1 MPDTRV
7 AAAAALGVDPA
18 QAQHVGRR
26 ESQQDAFGFSNLAD
40 EAFAAHGGHLAVLAD
55 GMGGL
60 RHGLW
65 AATQAVQAFIQ
76 AYQAKSADE
85 APAAALQRALREA
98 NAVVH
103 GEARRRDLVDRMGCT
118 LAAAVVRGLELHWL
132 NVGDSRVYLM
142 EDGHLLC
149 LSTDHRFAEVLLQRV
164 HRGEISAGEA
174 LSHPLREA
182 LTSYLGRPDPLLQAA
197 STAPLQ
203 LRPGAWVLLCSDG
216 LTQALD
222 DEAIRAELQGFQGPA
237 QQACD
242 RLLQAALARG
252 LPDQDN
258 VTAVLLQVPRPGQ
271 APDTGSSSRGVDGQ
285 PPGRLVLPPAASPS
299 PSVSSPPAAARP
311 GRRRARWRDPLAWA
325 AVAALLAAIALL
337 LLARGPRPAAAPP
350 AAASAADAAGR
361 PSIDLLAKPPASSIS
376 VP

>member
-1 MPDTRV
+1 MPHTPV
-7 AAAAALGVDPA
+7 APAAALGVDPA

-40 EAFAAHGGHLAVLAD
+40 EAFAVHGGHLAVLAD

-65 AATQAVQAFIQ
+65 AATEAVQAFIQ
-76 AYQAKSADE
+76 AYQAKTAAE
-85 APAAALQRALREA
+85 PPAAALQRALRAA

-182 LTSYLGRPDPLLQAA
+182 LTSYLGRPEPLLQAA

-222 DEAIRAELQGFQGPA
+222 DEAIRAELHGPA

-242 RLLQAALARG
+242 RLLQAALDRG

-271 APDTGSSSRGVDGQ
+271 APDTGSSSRGVYGQ
-285 PPGRLVLPPAASPS
+285 APGRLVLPPAVAPLPPSSSPR
-299 PSVSSPPAAARP
+299 PSPPAA
-311 GRRRARWRDPLAWA
+311 RRARWREPLAWA
-325 AVAALLAAIALL
+325 GAAALLAAVALL
-337 LLARGPRPAAAPP
+337 LLARGPRPVATPET
-350 AAASAADAAGR
+350 AASASAAAGR
-361 PSIDLLAKPPASSIS
+361 SGPSIDLLAKPPASSVS
-376 VP
+376 PP

>member
-1 MPDTRV
+1 MPDSPLPPGIV
-7 AAAAALGVDPA
+7 LGVDPA

-26 ESQQDAFGFSNLAD
+26 ATQQDAFGFSTVSD
-40 EAFAAHGGHLAVLAD
+40 EAFMAHGGQLAVLAD

-65 AATQAVQAFIQ
+65 SATQAVQAFIE
-76 AYQAKSADE
+76 AYQLKTADE
-85 APAAALQRALREA
+85 PVADALQRARRAA

-103 GEARRRDLVDRMGCT
+103 GEAVRLDLVDRMGTT

-132 NVGDSRVYLM
+132 NVGDSRVYLG

-164 HRGEISAGEA
+164 HRGELSAGEA

-182 LTSYLGRPDPLLQAA
+182 LTSYLGRPEPLVQAA
-197 STAPLQ
+197 SEAPVQ

-222 DEAIRAELQGFQGPA
+222 DDAIRAQLHGPA
-237 QQACD
+237 QEACD

-258 VTAVLLQVPRPGQ
+258 VTAVVLHVPRPGQ
-271 APDTGSSSRGVDGQ
+271 ALDTGSSSRGVYGQ
-285 PPGRLVLPPAASPS
+285 APGRLLPAAWTPASTPAPAASPV
-299 PSVSSPPAAARP
+299 PDAAGPEARP
-311 GRRRARWRDPLAWA
+311 RWREPLWWA
-325 AVAALLAAIALL
+325 GAVAAVGAVGLL
-337 LLARGPRPAAAPP
+337 LLARTAGPGSIPTPQ
-350 AAASAADAAGR
+350 AASRAG
-361 PSIDLLAKPPASSIS
+361 PSIDLLAAPPASGVGKSS
-376 VP
+376 KP